1 MLACPTCRPA
11 QLGKPRSLPTV
22 LSTCQICSTPC
33 HPPDA
38 NDNDDDEV
46 VDYDDD
52 DGVDDDD
59 EEANANASYTRVIR
73 PPCTLIT
80 GWETSQD
87 N

>member
-46 VDYDDD
+46 VDYDVGDD
-52 DGVDDDD
+52 VDDDD
-59 EEANANASYTRVIR
+59 DDDD
-73 PPCTLIT
+73 
-80 GWETSQD
+80 GGGD
-87 N
+87 